1 MTAPVRYPAA
11 AWVPWLYQGAS
22 GKPSYYAGQNK
33 PVAVALHVMQGWML
47 TVRDWAKSGYPYA
60 SWHFSVGRDG
70 MVYQHLALT
79 DGGYHAGIAH
89 ERRDAGGRIFGY
101 NPEPVWPLWRGWAEN
116 VNHYT
121 IGIEHEGMSG
131 EPFTAA
137 QAAASRKLCRWLATE
152 LGIPYDRD
160 HFPPHADIALID
172 RPNDFNTP
180 ALREAH
186 YQFMFEEEGDEMGMT
201 TEERAYVDALRDA
214 VYGQQWAIGV
224 LTKQLAQVTAE
235 VGQLRLAQWL
245 MSQSPDTTLA
255 PDSLTW
261 NVYRRIEGLRADLVK
276 VEGETAAHIEAG
288 HE

>member
-1 MTAPVRYPAA
+1 MTAPKLYPAA
-11 AWVPWLYQGAS
+11 AWAPWLYQGAS

-33 PVAVALHVMQGWML
+33 PVAVVLHVMAGHMSTVLGWA
-47 TVRDWAKSGYPYA
+47 RSGYPHA
-60 SWHFSVGRDG
+60 SWHFSVGREG
-70 MVYQHLALT
+70 SVYQHLALT
-79 DGGYHAGIAH
+79 DGGYHAGIPDAKAAARPPAW
-89 ERRDAGGRIFGY
+89 RRWQGLG
-101 NPEPVWPLWRGWAEN
+101 VN

-131 EPFTAA
+131 EPFTPQ
-137 QAAASRKLCRWLATE
+137 QAEASRQLCRWLAAE

-201 TEERAYVDALRDA
+201 TEERAYVDALRNA

-224 LTKQLAQVTAE
+224 LTKQLRDEQAKMALITQAPATA
-235 VGQLRLAQWL
+235 
-245 MSQSPDTTLA
+245 LA
-255 PDSLTW
+255 PDGQAW
-261 NVYRRIEGLRADLVK
+261 NLYHRIE
-276 VEGETAAHIEAG
+276 AHIEAG
-288 HE
+288 HD